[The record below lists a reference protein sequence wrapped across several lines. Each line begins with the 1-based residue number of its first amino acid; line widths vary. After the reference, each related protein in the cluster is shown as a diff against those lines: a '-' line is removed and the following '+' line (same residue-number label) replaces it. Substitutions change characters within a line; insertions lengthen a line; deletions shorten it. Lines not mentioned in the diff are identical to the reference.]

1 MHKWIKNGDLY
12 WVELTAIKN
21 VYKLTM
27 EDFNFMWRMVQLTN
41 GITIIETFKSIMI
54 FLFNID
60 DRTVLFHISKWFL
73 AWANFGGTEVS
84 FLRQKCPMGGQ
95 NCPFFLAD
103 DRSVLFTVFFGQ
115 ECPFPSEISA
125 NLKNIFWPRKP
136 PILKV
141 EVGFFSD
148 WKSFSQIF
156 ENLTFFSP
164 ELYFYIKKKNR
175 RTFFDQ

>member
-1 MHKWIKNGDLY
+1 MRHRYLY

-60 DRTVLFHISKWFL
+60 DRTVLFHIPKWFL
-73 AWANFGGTEVS
+73 AWSIFGGTEVS

-115 ECPFPSEISA
+115 ECPFPFYLCKRRSNEKRESTRRRCLLSIWKI
-125 NLKNIFWPRKP
+125 NL
-136 PILKV
+136 
-141 EVGFFSD
+141 S
-148 WKSFSQIF
+148 
-156 ENLTFFSP
+156 
-164 ELYFYIKKKNR
+164 
-175 RTFFDQ
+175 

>member
-1 MHKWIKNGDLY
+1 MRHRYLY

-73 AWANFGGTEVS
+73 AWAIFGGTEVS

-95 NCPFFLAD
+95 NCPFFFAD

-115 ECPFPSEISA
+115 ECPFPKIFFLSE
-125 NLKNIFWPRKP
+125 N
-136 PILKV
+136 
-141 EVGFFSD
+141 FF
-148 WKSFSQIF
+148 FR
-156 ENLTFFSP
+156 P
-164 ELYFYIKKKNR
+164 E
-175 RTFFDQ
+175 FFDFGQFNFFFPGKV